1 MKRARTRRD
10 DGVPVDGDAAALAAG
25 DRMAAL
31 YARLAPRAQRLA
43 FLLTGD
49 EHLAQDVAQD
59 AFVKLYGRWQDLR
72 NPDAVDA
79 YLRRTVVNLTHGH
92 WRRKRVERSY
102 LERRERDRTE
112 VALPPDVAGRDELWR
127 ALRAL
132 SPRQRAVI
140 VLRYYEDLSERQ
152 AADVLG
158 CSVAAVKSLT
168 NRALESLR
176 RDVRSDDR

>member
-1 MKRARTRRD
+1 MPI
-10 DGVPVDGDAAALAAG
+10 DGAAVVAGG
-25 DRMAAL
+25 DRMAEL
-31 YARLAPRAQRLA
+31 YIRLAPRAQRLA

-49 EHLAQDVAQD
+49 EQLAQDVAQD
-59 AFVKLYGRWQDLR
+59 AFVRLYGRWQDLR

-92 WRRKRVERSY
+92 WRRRRVERRY
-102 LERRERDRTE
+102 LDRHGRERLGVE
-112 VALPPDVAGRDELWR
+112 LQPDVEGRDELWR
-127 ALRAL
+127 ALGSL
-132 SPRQRAVI
+132 PPRQRAAL

-158 CSVAAVKSLT
+158 CSLAAMKALT

-176 RDVRSDDR
+176 RDVGSEDR